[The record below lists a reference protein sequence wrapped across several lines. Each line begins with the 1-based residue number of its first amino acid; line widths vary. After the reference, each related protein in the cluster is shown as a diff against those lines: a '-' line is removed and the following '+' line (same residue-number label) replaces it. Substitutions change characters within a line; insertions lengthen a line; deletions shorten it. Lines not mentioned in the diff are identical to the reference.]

1 MSKKIKLI
9 IFSIIV
15 ICVFLFFP
23 NVVQARE
30 RSTELKIEAN
40 PIYSIPYTEKL
51 GTLINARITAGNF
64 WSAVADI
71 ADDSS
76 RPGVVLNFN
85 ANFYCVQ
92 FGGNL
97 NREETT
103 IKAEFLGD
111 GNIRYRKFIDYNNK
125 GTRVRWW
132 LVESDG
138 AGLETIEGI
147 SEDDK
152 EKLAYIGTKPKAV
165 GTKAYPTAQQI
176 IVWECPSV
184 SDTKEHNLNK
194 ITSKVDGKSDVKR
207 EKEKMEREF
216 EDYQQ
221 YLLYED
227 KTYFDYDTSKMTVKE
242 DETYFTVG
250 PITIDYFKYNRYTAN
265 DNNRLLYAGIG
276 TSKIT
281 DYSYPS
287 GDGEHKIY
295 FKYDYSKNSTDDTN
309 SDSFLVYDE
318 NGNEIPQNAWEFY
331 YPNTRDFTKGDNEI
345 NHPAP
350 LPGEEFY
357 IRVLKSSGAKGV
369 SKLKVTTFYTDIS
382 ILYINMKNA
391 EGMTDAQRVMEYIS
405 KIDYPTQEHEIPL
418 EIKDPEPDPI
428 IENKT
433 EYGTISGYVWQDA
446 RTGKTYNF
454 DGEMNITQA
463 GDMILSGIQV
473 SLYNSSSKLLES
485 TTTNGDGYYE
495 FDHIDEGNYYVEFAY
510 DGLSYAPTT
519 KNNSGT
525 NTSKAD
531 ETSQGR
537 KTFNQQFATI
547 SEGFGQYKFT
557 PGSEGTMAKSELIK
571 GVENYRMTAR
581 TDEIQIS
588 SHTTTTTTEIPYR
601 DENGEIVIGKEGN
614 TIMQIII
621 TNTKYVDSK
630 ENQNLGLVERFESDF
645 MVSQDVYQA
654 EVYHNEKAVGGTPIT
669 YNRREQNDIKDIEV
683 NSSELIAYRNQ
694 NYTLDLGEIISNLE
708 PEVDEEGNIIEKT
721 KEELLAEL
729 EFYITY
735 KIVVTNN
742 SDQAIGK
749 IEEILEIK
757 ESDFTLVNSWASR
770 GTPRTTVQ
778 GNNVIITGLEG
789 ENLATGEGIEIF
801 LRFRVDLTNGFE
813 GTKEMSKMCT
823 AEITKYSFYQSGKDE
838 QYEKYVNGTVDK
850 DSQPGNSVRGDY
862 KTYED
867 DTDNAPSMTIKLI
880 MNRKI
885 AGTVWYDSNR
895 NGIREEG
902 EPPIKGV
909 EVVLKMTNNTV
920 VETVETGED
929 GKYVFENLEE
939 GVYRIEFHYG
949 HNKTTVETTGG
960 KESYNGHEF
969 ETTVY
974 TRNLLGNGSKAKD
987 DEGRRNEVTE
997 NCKTI
1002 NTQMSK
1008 LLRTPYENADDDNA
1022 MAEFINKTSMIAER
1036 EEDIPISELHM
1047 NATTANI
1054 GMGLRRREDT
1064 VINVEKSVSELK
1076 VLLTTGEVFTH
1087 ATIENGNI
1095 NYVGGSNEIIKPVL
1109 PSAINPNGSYEIELA
1124 EELTN
1129 GATLE
1134 IKYKFTITNNSNI
1147 GTVKITKLMD
1157 YLKDGMQ
1164 MTNQTN
1170 NSWRV
1175 MTETEKNTYI
1185 DSEAVIENNVLI
1197 MTKELANTEIAP
1209 GQSREIYLDITIPL
1223 SSDNN
1228 DLNFLNT
1235 TEIIEY
1241 EISTGKMDME
1251 ARPGNNN
1258 AKKVLERDQDESEEV
1273 IVHGPTGQTRIYYVL
1288 FFSILAVLVGGI
1300 ILIKKKVLAKK

>member
-1 MSKKIKLI
+1 MNKKIRLI
-9 IFSIIV
+9 VFSII
-15 ICVFLFFP
+15 ITCLLLFFP
-23 NVVQARE
+23 NIVQARE
-30 RSTELKIEAN
+30 RNTEIKIEVN
-40 PIYSIPYTEKL
+40 PIFTIPYEKAL
-51 GTLINARITAGNF
+51 GASSVYI
-64 WSAVADI
+64 SAASS

-76 RPGVVLNFN
+76 SKIIMNYHVNM
-85 ANFYCVQ
+85 YCIHR
-92 FGGNL
+92 GGNL
-97 NREETT
+97 NREKSKVKASVINRNTKIIDNNTTKSIKWKLEETT
-103 IKAEFLGD
+103 SVSLTDSA
-111 GNIRYRKFIDYNNK
+111 
-125 GTRVRWW
+125 
-132 LVESDG
+132 VET
-138 AGLETIEGI
+138 A
-147 SEDDK
+147 
-152 EKLAYIGTKPKAV
+152 LAYVGVTNRITGRWGTYPSSQQKLVWQMPFASGSV
-165 GTKAYPTAQQI
+165 GLDGTAQ
-176 IVWECPSV
+176 
-184 SDTKEHNLNK
+184 K
-194 ITSKVDGKSDVKR
+194 INR
-207 EKEKMEREF
+207 EI
-216 EDYQQ
+216 EDYKQ
-221 YLLYED
+221 YENYTNR
-227 KTYFDYDTSKMTVKE
+227 TYFEYDTSKMTVEE
-242 DETYFTVG
+242 DDTYYTVG
-250 PITIDYFKYNRYTAN
+250 PITIDYFKYNRYTQN
-265 DNNRLLYAGIG
+265 EGVLDNNRLLYAGIG

-281 DYSYPS
+281 DKQYPDP
-287 GDGEHKIY
+287 GGYIY
-295 FKYDYSKNSTDDTN
+295 YKYDYSKTDETN
-309 SDSFLVYDE
+309 AESFIVYDVD
-318 NGNEIPQNAWEFY
+318 GNEIPQNAWEFY
-331 YPNTRDFTKGDNEI
+331 YPNTRNFTKGDNET

-357 IRVLKSSGAKGV
+357 IRILKSSGIKEI
-369 SKLKVTTFYTDIS
+369 SKIKVTTFYTEISLLYANKATPSGISDPQEVMDLIS
-382 ILYINMKNA
+382 IIK
-391 EGMTDAQRVMEYIS
+391 
-405 KIDYPTQEHEIPL
+405 YPTQEHEIPL

-433 EYGTISGYVWQDA
+433 EYGAISGYVWQDA
-446 RTGKTYNF
+446 RTGKTYSF
-454 DGEMNITQA
+454 DGEMNIA
-463 GDMILSGIQV
+463 PEGDIILSGIQV

-571 GVENYRMTAR
+571 GVENYKMTSR
-581 TDEIQIS
+581 TDEIRLG
-588 SHTTTTTTEIPYR
+588 SHTTTTTTEVPYL
-601 DENGEIVIGKEGN
+601 DENGEEVIGKDGN
-614 TIMQIII
+614 TIMQIVT
-621 TNTKYVDSK
+621 TNTKHVDSK

-669 YNRREQNDIKDIEV
+669 YNRRDQNDIKDIEV

-708 PEVDEEGNIIEKT
+708 PEVDAEGNIIEKT

-729 EFYITY
+729 DFYITY

-823 AEITKYSFYQSGKDE
+823 AEITKYSFYQSEKDE

-909 EVVLKMTNNTV
+909 TVVLKMTNNTV
-920 VETVETGED
+920 VETTVETGED

-939 GVYRIEFHYG
+939 GYYRIEFHYG

-974 TRNLLGNGSKAKD
+974 AGNLLGNGSKAKD
-987 DEGRRNEVTE
+987 NEERRNEVTD
-997 NCKTI
+997 NCTKI
-1002 NTQMSK
+1002 NTIESK

-1022 MAEFINKTSMIAER
+1022 MAEFINKTSMVAETGDIHIA
-1036 EEDIPISELHM
+1036 ELHM
-1047 NATTANI
+1047 NTTTSNI

-1076 VLLTTGEVFTH
+1076 VLLTTGEVFTN
-1087 ATIENGNI
+1087 ATIDKEDRENQK
-1095 NYVGGSNEIIKPVL
+1095 YPLKYTEGSNDIIHWIE
-1109 PSAINPNGSYEIELA
+1109 PSSSYPNGVYEIELA

-1147 GTVKITKLMD
+1147 GTVKVTKLMD
-1157 YLKDGMQ
+1157 YLNDGMQ

-1170 NSWRV
+1170 NSWKV
-1175 MTETEKNTYI
+1175 ITKTEEYI

-1197 MTKELANTEIAP
+1197 MTKELADTEIAP
-1209 GQSREIYLDITIPL
+1209 GQSAEIYLDISIPL

-1235 TEIIEY
+1235 AEIAEY

-1258 AKKVLERDQDESEEV
+1258 AKGILERDQDESEEV
-1273 IVHGPTGQTRIYYVL
+1273 IVHGPTGQARIYYAL

-1300 ILIKKKVLAKK
+1300 ILIKKKVLNSK

>member
-1 MSKKIKLI
+1 MRKKIKLI
-9 IFSIIV
+9 IFSFSIMV
-15 ICVFLFFP
+15 IYLFLFFP
-23 NVVQARE
+23 NVIQARE
-30 RSTELKIEAN
+30 QNTEIENIKDFSILLTNKLGITEDYGKSTTRVTTNSSSNDSDLIVLNRHYNTYCMDKGGSLQRRKTRISAGKIWDERYIAFLNDANETNRIYWKFSTED
-40 PIYSIPYTEKL
+40 IPDDDYGWIPGAKDLLPTINEDELTEE
-51 GTLINARITAGNF
+51 I
-64 WSAVADI
+64 
-71 ADDSS
+71 
-76 RPGVVLNFN
+76 
-85 ANFYCVQ
+85 
-92 FGGNL
+92 
-97 NREETT
+97 
-103 IKAEFLGD
+103 
-111 GNIRYRKFIDYNNK
+111 
-125 GTRVRWW
+125 
-132 LVESDG
+132 
-138 AGLETIEGI
+138 
-147 SEDDK
+147 
-152 EKLAYIGTKPKAV
+152 AYIGILKKNT
-165 GTKAYPTAQQI
+165 GTTSHPTVPQNVLWAT
-176 IVWECPSV
+176 
-184 SDTKEHNLNK
+184 DLNEGNNFEITNEGTEKK
-194 ITSKVDGKSDVKR
+194 IQR
-207 EKEKMEREF
+207 EI
-216 EDYQQ
+216 EDYKV
-221 YLLYED
+221 YDIISD
-227 KTYFDYDTSKMTVKE
+227 KEYFSYDTSKITIE
-242 DETYFTVG
+242 ENESYYILG
-250 PITIDYFKYNRYTAN
+250 PISLDYFKYNRYTQN
-265 DNNRLLYAGIG
+265 VIENIDDRNRFQYAGIG
-276 TSKIT
+276 IAKKV
-281 DYSYPS
+281 DKKYPVT
-287 GDGEHKIY
+287 GNNLYE
-295 FKYDYSKNSTDDTN
+295 KYDFRKNTEGN
-309 SDSFLVYDE
+309 RAFLVYDE

-331 YPNTRDFTKGDNEI
+331 YPNTRNFTKGDNET

-357 IRVLKSSGAKGV
+357 IKVLKSSGITEL
-369 SKLKVTTFYTDIS
+369 SKIKVTTFYIDLILSYATEVKPAGMDNSQKIMEMLTEIS
-382 ILYINMKNA
+382 YTTK
-391 EGMTDAQRVMEYIS
+391 
-405 KIDYPTQEHEIPL
+405 EHEIPL
-418 EIKDPEPDPI
+418 EVKDPEPEPI
-428 IENKT
+428 INNEI
-433 EYGTISGYVWQDA
+433 ESGTISGYVWQDA

-454 DGEMNITQA
+454 DGKMNITQE
-463 GDMILSGIQV
+463 GDMILSGIQI
-473 SLYNSSSKLLES
+473 SLYNSSGNLLES
-485 TTTNGDGYYE
+485 TITNEYGFYE
-495 FDHIDEGNYYVEFAY
+495 FEIIDEGNYYVEFAY

-571 GVENYRMTAR
+571 GVANYRMTAR
-581 TDEIQIS
+581 TDEIQIE
-588 SHTTTTTTEIPYR
+588 SHTTTTTEEIEYR

-614 TIMQIII
+614 TIMQIVI

-669 YNRREQNDIKDIEV
+669 YNRRDQNGIKDIEV

-694 NYTLDLGEIISNLE
+694 NYTLNLGEIISNLE
-708 PEVDEEGNIIEKT
+708 PELDAEGNIIEKT
-721 KEELLAEL
+721 EEELLAEL
-729 EFYITY
+729 DFYITY

-757 ESDFTLVNSWASR
+757 ESDFTLENSWASR
-770 GTPRTTVQ
+770 GTPITTVQ

-801 LRFRVDLTNGFE
+801 LRFRVDLTNRPE

-939 GVYRIEFHYG
+939 GDYRIEFHYG

-1095 NYVGGSNEIIKPVL
+1095 NYVGGSNEIIKPVEA
-1109 PSAINPNGSYEIELA
+1109 SEINPNGSYEIELA

-1129 GATLE
+1129 GSTLE

-1197 MTKELANTEIAP
+1197 MTEELANTEIAP

-1235 TEIIEY
+1235 TEIVEY

-1273 IVHGPTGQTRIYYVL
+1273 IIHGPTGQARIYYAL

-1300 ILIKKKVLAKK
+1300 ILIKKKVLNSK

>member
-1 MSKKIKLI
+1 MNKKIRLI
-9 IFSIIV
+9 VFSII
-15 ICVFLFFP
+15 ITCLLLFFP
-23 NVVQARE
+23 NIVQARE
-30 RSTELKIEAN
+30 RNTEIKIEVN
-40 PIYSIPYTEKL
+40 PIFTIPYEKAL
-51 GTLINARITAGNF
+51 GASSVYI
-64 WSAVADI
+64 SAASS

-76 RPGVVLNFN
+76 SKIIMNYHVNM
-85 ANFYCVQ
+85 YCIHR
-92 FGGNL
+92 GGNL
-97 NREETT
+97 NREKSKVKASVINRNTKIIDNNTTKSIKWKLEETT
-103 IKAEFLGD
+103 SVSLTDSA
-111 GNIRYRKFIDYNNK
+111 
-125 GTRVRWW
+125 
-132 LVESDG
+132 VET
-138 AGLETIEGI
+138 A
-147 SEDDK
+147 
-152 EKLAYIGTKPKAV
+152 LAYVGVTNRITGRWGTYPSSQQKLVWQMPFASGSV
-165 GTKAYPTAQQI
+165 GLDGTAQ
-176 IVWECPSV
+176 
-184 SDTKEHNLNK
+184 K
-194 ITSKVDGKSDVKR
+194 INR
-207 EKEKMEREF
+207 EI
-216 EDYQQ
+216 EDYKQ
-221 YLLYED
+221 YENYTNR
-227 KTYFDYDTSKMTVKE
+227 TYFEYDTSKMTVEE
-242 DETYFTVG
+242 DDTYYTVG
-250 PITIDYFKYNRYTAN
+250 PITIDYFKYNRYTQN
-265 DNNRLLYAGIG
+265 EGVLDNNRLLYAGIG

-281 DYSYPS
+281 DKQYPDP
-287 GDGEHKIY
+287 GGYIY
-295 FKYDYSKNSTDDTN
+295 YKYDYSKTDETN
-309 SDSFLVYDE
+309 AESFIVYDVD
-318 NGNEIPQNAWEFY
+318 GNEIPQNAWEFY
-331 YPNTRDFTKGDNEI
+331 YPNTRNFTKGDNET

-357 IRVLKSSGAKGV
+357 IRILKSSGIKEI
-369 SKLKVTTFYTDIS
+369 SKIKVTTFYTEISLLYANKATPSGISDPQEVMDLIS
-382 ILYINMKNA
+382 IIK
-391 EGMTDAQRVMEYIS
+391 
-405 KIDYPTQEHEIPL
+405 YPTQEHEIPL

-433 EYGTISGYVWQDA
+433 EYGAISGYVWQDA
-446 RTGKTYNF
+446 RTGKTYSF
-454 DGEMNITQA
+454 DGEMNIAQE

-473 SLYNSSSKLLES
+473 SLYNSSGKLLES
-485 TTTNGDGYYE
+485 TTTNGEGYYE
-495 FDHIDEGNYYVEFAY
+495 FEIIDEGNYYVEFAY
-510 DGLSYAPTT
+510 DGLSYAPTI
-519 KNNSGT
+519 KNSSGT

-547 SEGFGQYKFT
+547 GEGFGQYKVT

-571 GVENYRMTAR
+571 GVANYRMTAR

-614 TIMQIII
+614 TIMQIVI
-621 TNTKYVDSK
+621 TNTKYIDSK

-669 YNRREQNDIKDIEV
+669 YNRRDQNDIKDIEV

-708 PEVDEEGNIIEKT
+708 PEVDAEGNIVEKT

-729 EFYITY
+729 DFYITY

-757 ESDFTLVNSWASR
+757 ESDFTLENSWASR
-770 GTPRTTVQ
+770 GTPITTVQ

-801 LRFRVDLTNGFE
+801 LRFRVDLTNRPE

-867 DTDNAPSMTIKLI
+867 DTDNAPSMTIKLV

-885 AGTVWYDSNR
+885 EGTVWYDSNR

-920 VETVETGED
+920 VETVETGDD

-939 GVYRIEFHYG
+939 GDYRVEFHYG
-949 HNKTTVETTGG
+949 HNRTTVETTGG

-974 TRNLLGNGSKAKD
+974 TGNLLGNGSKAQD

-1002 NTQMSK
+1002 NTQKSK
-1008 LLRTPYENADDDNA
+1008 LLRTPYENADDNNA
-1022 MAEFINKTSMIAER
+1022 MNEFINKTSMVAET
-1036 EEDIPISELHM
+1036 EDIHISELHM

-1095 NYVGGSNEIIKPVL
+1095 NYVGGTNQIIKPVQA
-1109 PSAINPNGSYEIELA
+1109 SEINPNGSYEIELA

-1129 GATLE
+1129 GSTLE

-1197 MTKELANTEIAP
+1197 MTEELANTEIAP

-1273 IVHGPTGQTRIYYVL
+1273 IIHGPTGQARIYYAL

-1300 ILIKKKVLAKK
+1300 ILIKKKVLNSK

>member
-1 MSKKIKLI
+1 MNKKIRLI
-9 IFSIIV
+9 VFSII
-15 ICVFLFFP
+15 ITCLLLFFP
-23 NVVQARE
+23 NIVQARE
-30 RSTELKIEAN
+30 RSTEIKIEVN
-40 PIYSIPYTEKL
+40 PIFTIPYEKAL
-51 GTLINARITAGNF
+51 GASNVYISAATNAR
-64 WSAVADI
+64 
-71 ADDSS
+71 DD
-76 RPGVVLNFN
+76 
-85 ANFYCVQ
+85 ANKIIMNHHVNVYCIHK
-92 FGGNL
+92 GGNL
-97 NREETT
+97 DRYESKVSASVINRSTKMIDNNTTRPVKWKLEGTTSISMDSATET
-103 IKAEFLGD
+103 
-111 GNIRYRKFIDYNNK
+111 
-125 GTRVRWW
+125 
-132 LVESDG
+132 S
-138 AGLETIEGI
+138 
-147 SEDDK
+147 
-152 EKLAYIGTKPKAV
+152 LAYIGVTYRTT
-165 GTKAYPTAQQI
+165 GTWGTYPSSQQKLVWKMPFASGSISLDGTAQ
-176 IVWECPSV
+176 
-184 SDTKEHNLNK
+184 K
-194 ITSKVDGKSDVKR
+194 INR
-207 EKEKMEREF
+207 EI
-216 EDYQQ
+216 EDYKQ
-221 YLLYED
+221 YENNTD
-227 KTYFDYDTSKMTVKE
+227 KTYFDYDTSKMTVEE
-242 DETYFTVG
+242 DDTYYTVG
-250 PITIDYFKYNRYTAN
+250 PITLDYFKYTRYTGN

-281 DYSYPS
+281 DIQYPDP
-287 GDGEHKIY
+287 GGYIY
-295 FKYDYSKNSTDDTN
+295 FKYDYSKTN
-309 SDSFLVYDE
+309 ETNTSDESFIVYDGD
-318 NGNEIPQNAWEFY
+318 GNEIPQDAWEFY
-331 YPNTRDFTKGDNEI
+331 YPNTRNFTKGDDET

-357 IRVLKSSGAKGV
+357 IRILKSSGIEEI
-369 SKLKVTTFYTDIS
+369 SKIKVTTFYTEISLLYANKATPWGVSGPQEVMDLIS
-382 ILYINMKNA
+382 II
-391 EGMTDAQRVMEYIS
+391 E
-405 KIDYPTQEHEIPL
+405 YPTQEHEISL
-418 EIKDPEPDPI
+418 EVKDPEPDPI

-446 RTGKTYNF
+446 RTGKTYSF
-454 DGEMNITQA
+454 DGEMNIA
-463 GDMILSGIQV
+463 PEGDIILSGIQV
-473 SLYNSSSKLLES
+473 SLYNSSGKLLES
-485 TTTNGDGYYE
+485 TTTNGEGYYE
-495 FDHIDEGNYYVEFAY
+495 FDDIDEGNYYVEFAY
-510 DGLSYAPTT
+510 DGLSYAPTI
-519 KNNSGT
+519 KNSSGT

-547 SEGFGQYKFT
+547 SEGFGQYKVT

-571 GVENYRMTAR
+571 GVENYKMTSR
-581 TDEIQIS
+581 TDEIRLG
-588 SHTTTTTTEIPYR
+588 SHTTTTTTEVPYL
-601 DENGEIVIGKEGN
+601 DENGEEVIGKDGN
-614 TIMQIII
+614 TIMQIVT
-621 TNTKYVDSK
+621 TNTKHVDSK

-669 YNRREQNDIKDIEV
+669 YNRRDQNGIKDIEV

-708 PEVDEEGNIIEKT
+708 PEVDAEGNIIEKT

-729 EFYITY
+729 DFYITY

-757 ESDFTLVNSWASR
+757 ESDFTLENSWASR
-770 GTPRTTVQ
+770 GTPITTVQ

-867 DTDNAPSMTIKLI
+867 DTDNAPSMTIKLV

-885 AGTVWYDSNR
+885 EGIVWYDSNG

-920 VETVETGED
+920 VDTVETGED
-929 GKYVFENLEE
+929 GKYVFKNLEE
-939 GVYRIEFHYG
+939 GDYRVEFHYG
-949 HNKTTVETTGG
+949 NNRTTVETTGG

-974 TRNLLGNGSKAKD
+974 VGNLLGNGSKAKD
-987 DEGRRNEVTE
+987 NEGRRNEVTE

-1002 NTQMSK
+1002 NTQKSK
-1008 LLRTPYENADDDNA
+1008 LLRTPYENADDNNA
-1022 MAEFINKTSMIAER
+1022 MNEFINKTSMVAET
-1036 EEDIPISELHM
+1036 EDIHISELHM

-1095 NYVGGSNEIIKPVL
+1095 NYVGGTNQIIKPVQA
-1109 PSAINPNGSYEIELA
+1109 SEINPNGSYEIELA

-1129 GATLE
+1129 GSTLE

-1197 MTKELANTEIAP
+1197 MTEELANTEIAP

-1235 TEIIEY
+1235 TEIVEY

-1273 IVHGPTGQTRIYYVL
+1273 IIHGPTGQARIYYAL